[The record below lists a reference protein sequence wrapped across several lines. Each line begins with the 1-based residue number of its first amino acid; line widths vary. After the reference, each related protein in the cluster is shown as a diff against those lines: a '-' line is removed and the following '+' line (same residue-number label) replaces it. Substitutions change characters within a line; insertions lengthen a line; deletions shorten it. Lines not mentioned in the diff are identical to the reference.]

1 MYLVFGSC
9 GYIAQKTPYLTAP
22 ACPLSTQPVGLG
34 VLGPEIMCRVH
45 SGTFKISV
53 LCDRARTG
61 FATVQHARLILIMI
75 PVLSMAYYL
84 NTVWFRTAV
93 LSNQTKKVHLSPAP
107 CLCQRQ
113 VGVGSGGYNT
123 SSQKCFH
130 ILQQLSQVCIF
141 SLKGSVLWYPHRS
154 APGSST
160 IPVLCFS
167 ELPLLTS
174 SGSTCRDHVFLVQLC
189 LVH

>member
-34 VLGPEIMCRVH
+34 MLGPEIMCRVH
-45 SGTFKISV
+45 SGAFKISV

-61 FATVQHARLILIMI
+61 LATVQHARLILIMI

-84 NTVWFRTAV
+84 NTVRFRTV
-93 LSNQTKKVHLSPAP
+93 QNCCFVKSDQKVHLSPAP

-141 SLKGSVLWYPHRS
+141 SLKGSVL
-154 APGSST
+154 
-160 IPVLCFS
+160 
-167 ELPLLTS
+167 
-174 SGSTCRDHVFLVQLC
+174 
-189 LVH
+189 